1 MQPRVQVTSVSSKV
15 ATPARVIH
23 DFRLTSSKYIFSS
36 RSNTGTDIISFSDTL
51 TEHHPRKAR
60 CSFTFALIS
69 KLRLV
74 RCLTL
79 AQLYSTEISLPPS
92 LIPRLDLSDLHTGTN
107 KYHAR
112 LYFALNSN
120 YENTRRY
127 RENRG
132 PKLRIHRNG
141 FRFSRSTTGIYL
153 LVHGSVYP
161 RVCATDVCLLVNIC
175 ISMVNTTSYA
185 VHDFRL
191 TSCLLRLLLQTRFQ
205 ISIAWN
211 RKPWPFIHH
220 DDNENGVDEKDLLV
234 SR

>member
-1 MQPRVQVTSVSSKV
+1 MLLYFRAYLQTSLSSLSNSWPTLFHRNIVTS
-15 ATPARVIH
+15 
-23 DFRLTSSKYIFSS
+23 
-36 RSNTGTDIISFSDTL
+36 
-51 TEHHPRKAR
+51 
-60 CSFTFALIS
+60 
-69 KLRLV
+69 
-74 RCLTL
+74 
-79 AQLYSTEISLPPS
+79 
-92 LIPRLDLSDLHTGTN
+92 IPRLDLSDLHTRTN
-107 KYHAR
+107 KNHAR

-120 YENTRRY
+120 YEDTQRY

-132 PKLRIHRNG
+132 PKLRIRRNG

-191 TSCLLRLLLQTRFQ
+191 TSCLMRLLLQTRFQ

-211 RKPWPFIHH
+211 RNPGP
-220 DDNENGVDEKDLLV
+220 
-234 SR
+234 SSTTTTTRMA